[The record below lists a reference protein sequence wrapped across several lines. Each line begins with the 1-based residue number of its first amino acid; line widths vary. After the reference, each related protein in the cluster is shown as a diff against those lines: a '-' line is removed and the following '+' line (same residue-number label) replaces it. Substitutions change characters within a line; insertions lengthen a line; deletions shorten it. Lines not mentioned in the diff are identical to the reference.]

1 MEEPCE
7 TLNNSEAFHMSR
19 YHSYNNHSPRISSPW
34 LDLRVFYVRISNFT
48 VEDSTPEALTINHIP
63 LDPDTLLEI
72 NGVRMS
78 MYSEGC
84 SSQLRRDRV
93 DKKSEEATYVSTDN
107 IRLNGS
113 VKFEVYDKKELVL
126 SGTLEMSD
134 GNGFTGESK
143 KQWNMTCEAG
153 LTAGSGFLKEKSRNG
168 QELLPALPTIEVY
181 VTGCFSGTPIIL
193 TKTLQLGLRKKQSR
207 RMVLDSIPEYETA
220 AEPQKDMSSELDQA
234 TEYANYKEEYEGDM
248 YWRSECLDGEMS
260 WFNAG
265 VRVGV
270 GIGLGV
276 CVGLGIGVGLLNY
289 IWLLAASNLLIYYNQ
304 NNLRL
309 TIELK
314 LLEIRHWLIFY
325 PRTKPVSDTVPQ
337 RVLLYLPED
346 ITLCV
351 ASDWNLTVTRPA
363 CLLVWQGTSRSNKR
377 SNIMRFYNN
386 YSFSIYHSLLLIHIF
401 ISKDLTVSSSC
412 QTECGNIKI
421 PYPFGIKTGCYLDNW
436 YEIECRNATFP
447 FLVKMGMEVVDISI
461 PGDRDEFYY
470 KDTLFGAIRIKS
482 PITSVGCSRDG
493 IAQSSGSVLNMTDS
507 PFFFGKG
514 NRLVAVGCNSKASL
528 THMEPIKVACELNC
542 NASKETS
549 KTIPFFNQTGCS
561 DTMLSYAYKPVCTK
575 TKRKGDT
582 SCDGNGCC
590 LSSLP
595 DDFEARQVI
604 GVSLESFNN
613 ENSTK
618 QECRVAFLT
627 DEVYTFSNATKP
639 QRLFAKGYAIIK
651 IGWFVQTKNLS
662 FLNSLSCQNKD
673 EFNIL
678 TYDSQYSISCI
689 CNNITISGTNYANCG
704 CNQGYIGNPYLL
716 NGCEG
721 TVGYV
726 DPEYYGS
733 SQYTDKSDVYSFGV
747 ILVELITGEKPVITL
762 PDSPEIRGLADY
774 FRAAMKKNKL
784 IDIMDARIRD
794 ACKPEQVKAVANL
807 ARRCLNSKGKKRPYM
822 REVFTELEK
831 ICSSPEDSLVKIEND
846 EEGMDMIVIADSWTV
861 GVTAPVA
868 SASSSDVKPLL
879 PPPTW

>member
-220 AEPQKDMSSELDQA
+220 AEPQKDMSSELDQ
-234 TEYANYKEEYEGDM
+234 
-248 YWRSECLDGEMS
+248 
-260 WFNAG
+260 
-265 VRVGV
+265 
-270 GIGLGV
+270 
-276 CVGLGIGVGLLNY
+276 
-289 IWLLAASNLLIYYNQ
+289 
-304 NNLRL
+304 
-309 TIELK
+309 
-314 LLEIRHWLIFY
+314 
-325 PRTKPVSDTVPQ
+325 
-337 RVLLYLPED
+337 
-346 ITLCV
+346 
-351 ASDWNLTVTRPA
+351 
-363 CLLVWQGTSRSNKR
+363 
-377 SNIMRFYNN
+377 
-386 YSFSIYHSLLLIHIF
+386 
-401 ISKDLTVSSSC
+401 
-412 QTECGNIKI
+412 I

-549 KTIPFFNQTGCS
+549 KTIPFFQ
-561 DTMLSYAYKPVCTK
+561 
-575 TKRKGDT
+575 
-582 SCDGNGCC
+582 
-590 LSSLP
+590 P
-595 DDFEARQVI
+595 D
-604 GVSLESFNN
+604 
-613 ENSTK
+613 
-618 QECRVAFLT
+618 
-627 DEVYTFSNATKP
+627 
-639 QRLFAKGYAIIK
+639 RLLRYH
-651 IGWFVQTKNLS
+651 VVL
-662 FLNSLSCQNKD
+662 C
-673 EFNIL
+673 
-678 TYDSQYSISCI
+678 
-689 CNNITISGTNYANCG
+689 
-704 CNQGYIGNPYLL
+704 
-716 NGCEG
+716 
-721 TVGYV
+721 V
-726 DPEYYGS
+726 
-733 SQYTDKSDVYSFGV
+733 
-747 ILVELITGEKPVITL
+747 
-762 PDSPEIRGLADY
+762 
-774 FRAAMKKNKL
+774 
-784 IDIMDARIRD
+784 
-794 ACKPEQVKAVANL
+794 
-807 ARRCLNSKGKKRPYM
+807 
-822 REVFTELEK
+822 
-831 ICSSPEDSLVKIEND
+831 
-846 EEGMDMIVIADSWTV
+846 
-861 GVTAPVA
+861 
-868 SASSSDVKPLL
+868 
-879 PPPTW
+879 